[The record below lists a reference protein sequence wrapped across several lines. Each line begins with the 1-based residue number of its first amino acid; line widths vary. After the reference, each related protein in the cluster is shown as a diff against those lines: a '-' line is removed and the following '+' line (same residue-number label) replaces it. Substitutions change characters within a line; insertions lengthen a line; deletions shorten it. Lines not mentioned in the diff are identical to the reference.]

1 MVKRMYGNMVKITFE
16 LDDSLNKKFR
26 KVIVTKKGLYRGAIQ
41 ESIIEAINDWI
52 KKKKDNKKKT
62 SKKEEIN
69 TIINN

>member
-1 MVKRMYGNMVKITFE
+1 MVKITFE
-16 LDDSLNKKFR
+16 LDDTLNEKFR

-52 KKKKDNKKKT
+52 KKKKVNKKKT
-62 SKKEEIN
+62 AKKEEIN

>member
-1 MVKRMYGNMVKITFE
+1 MVKITFE
-16 LDDSLNKKFR
+16 LDDTLNEKFR

-62 SKKEEIN
+62 AKKEEIN